1 MKRNIFMAG
10 LAFAAMPLLA
20 QETYEN
26 TLLIDNDLNGTARY
40 VGMGGAMDALGAD
53 LSTISSNPAGVGL
66 FRRSFIQGSFG
77 FVSQEGVNS
86 FTTGKKTNPSFDQL
100 GFVYAMRT
108 GYNSYF
114 NFGFNYHKS
123 RNFTQILSAANAFE
137 RYRVNGTDQYIS
149 SQNKQTYEKLADGYL
164 YEWKNVTDEHNSQYT
179 IPDEN
184 RSLITQS
191 QLDNIYYN
199 ALIKDENGNFG
210 YNAATGYDFNRA
222 MRGYIGEYDFNFSGN
237 IHDRVYLGLTV
248 GIHDV
253 NYKGYSEYT
262 EQMDANSLGINYL
275 TAADERE
282 ITGHGVDIKAGV
294 IFRPVE
300 ESPFR
305 VGVSVAT
312 PTWYDLTTRNYTYVT
327 DGNVTRDSG
336 EAYDFKV
343 YTPWKFGLS
352 LGHTVGNYLAIG
364 AGYEYAD
371 YSSMDTR
378 VITDSYYDWYYDDY
392 RDNSASDENM
402 NHHTEKTLRGVST
415 FKVGFEYK
423 PDPALAVRFGY
434 NYVSPLFEK
443 DGQKDPTIAS
453 EGTYYSSA
461 TDFTNWKS
469 TNRITCGLGYTT
481 GNMTFDLAYQYNVQ
495 KGDFSPFTTYTYG
508 DVAPGDN
515 ANPEDN
521 LCNSIEVTNK
531 RHQVLFTIGY
541 KF

>member
-1 MKRNIFMAG
+1 MKKSLFIAG
-10 LAFAAMPLLA
+10 LAFAAMPLFA

-53 LSTISSNPAGVGL
+53 ISTISSNPAGLGL
-66 FRRSFIQGSFG
+66 FRRSMIQGSFG
-77 FVSQEGVNS
+77 VVSQEGVNS
-86 FTTGKKTNPSFDQL
+86 FTTGKKTNLSFDQL

-108 GYNSYF
+108 GARSFF

-123 RNFTQILSAANAFE
+123 RNFTQILSAADAFE
-137 RYRVNGTDQYIS
+137 RYRVNGVEQYIS

-164 YEWKNVTDEHNSQYT
+164 YDWKTITDGGNEYQV
-179 IPDEN
+179 PDEN
-184 RSLITQS
+184 SVLITHS

-199 ALIKDENGNFG
+199 ALIKDENGDFG
-210 YNAATGYDFNRA
+210 YNPATEYNFNRA

-237 IHDRVYLGLTV
+237 IRDRVYLGLTI

-262 EQMDANSLGINYL
+262 EQMDANSLGITSL
-275 TAADERE
+275 TAVDERE
-282 ITGHGVDIKAGV
+282 ITGHGVDIKAGI

-300 ESPFR
+300 DSPFR
-305 VGVSVAT
+305 VGISVAT

-327 DGNVTRDSG
+327 DGNVACDMNET
-336 EAYDFKV
+336 YDFKV

-352 LGHTVGNYLAIG
+352 FGHTIGDYLAIG

-378 VITDSYYDWYYDDY
+378 IITNRDYDWYYDDY
-392 RDNSASDENM
+392 YDESASDENM
-402 NHHTEKTLRGVST
+402 NLHTQKTLRGVST
-415 FKVGFEYK
+415 LKLGVEYK

-434 NYVSPLFEK
+434 NYVAPLFE
-443 DGQKDPTIAS
+443 DNAQKDPTIAS
-453 EGTYYSSA
+453 NGTYFSST
-461 TDFTNWKS
+461 TDFTNWKG
-469 TNRITCGLGYTT
+469 TNRITCGLGYTS
-481 GNMTFDLAYQYNVQ
+481 GNMTFDVAYQYNVQ
-495 KGDFSPFTTYTYG
+495 KGDFSPFTSYTYG
-508 DVAPGDN
+508 DIAAGDN
-515 ANPEDN
+515 ANPDDN
-521 LCNSIEVTNK
+521 LCRSIEVTNK
-531 RHQVLFTIGY
+531 RHQLLFTVGY